1 MPSRLKV
8 VFFLDLAL
16 LISVCAL
23 ETVPFTGMIIHE
35 WLGIVLALMMIV
47 HLLFSW
53 SWIASSTR
61 RFLTGAS
68 VRARVNYLLNL
79 GLFACMTTLIYSGI
93 QISQQAVPF
102 MTRSSAGEPPLRFP
116 WGPIH
121 DTLSNVVVAL
131 AGLHLAINWEWIRAA
146 SRKLWLVRE
155 TS

>member
-16 LISVCAL
+16 LSSVCAL

-35 WLGIVLALMMIV
+35 WLRIMLALIMTV
-47 HLLFSW
+47 HLLLSW

-68 VRARVNYLLNL
+68 VRTRVNYLLNL

-93 QISQQAVPF
+93 QISEQAIPLV
-102 MTRSSAGEPPLRFP
+102 TGSARGEPPLRFP

-121 DTLSNVVVAL
+121 DTLSNV
-131 AGLHLAINWEWIRAA
+131 
-146 SRKLWLVRE
+146 
-155 TS
+155 